1 MNEYSQGFDHGID
14 FILNEIEGIQ
24 KRTQSKD
31 ILKLLMILRGE
42 QIKAANLSAAKGV
55 ETKVVDAI
63 GNGA

>member
-1 MNEYSQGFDHGID
+1 MNSYNQGFDHGID
-14 FILNEIEGIQ
+14 FVLNEIEGIQ

-55 ETKVVDAI
+55 ETKVADPI
-63 GNGA
+63 GTGA